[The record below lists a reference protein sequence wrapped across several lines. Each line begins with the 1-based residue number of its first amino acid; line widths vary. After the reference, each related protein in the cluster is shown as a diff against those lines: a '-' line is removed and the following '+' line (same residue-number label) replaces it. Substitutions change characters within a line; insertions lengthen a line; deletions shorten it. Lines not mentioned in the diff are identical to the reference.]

1 MPVKLNSTSGGSV
14 TLTTPSTAS
23 DFTATFPA
31 NTGNVV
37 TTGSS
42 AVVSQAML
50 ASGVA
55 GNGPAFSAA
64 LTVNQTITSSTF
76 TKVQLNSEL
85 FDTNSNFDP
94 TTNYRFTPTVS
105 GYYQIGWAVSGFAS
119 TSATRNLSTLYKNG
133 TPYAYGNDHVA
144 TAGIGTSVGSVV
156 VFMNGSTD
164 YLELYGLI
172 TATTAI
178 ISTSGG
184 ASIYTYM
191 SGALVRAA

>member
-1 MPVKLNSTSGGSV
+1 MPVKFNGSTSGYTQVQAAAVAGSG
-14 TLTTPSTAS
+14 TLTLP
-23 DFTATFPA
+23 TATG
-31 NTGNVV
+31 NLIGTGDTGTVTQTMIGTNVV
-37 TTGSS
+37 
-42 AVVSQAML
+42 
-50 ASGVA
+50 
-55 GNGPAFSAA
+55 GNGPAFSAY
-64 LTVNQTITSSTF
+64 LSTNQTITSSTF
-76 TKVQLNSEL
+76 TKVQLNAEL

-119 TSATRNLSTLYKNG
+119 TSPTRCLSTLYKNG
-133 TPYAYGNDHVA
+133 NPYAYGNDHVA
-144 TAGIGTSVGSVV
+144 TSGTGTSVGSVV
-156 VFMNGSTD
+156 VSMNGSTD

-191 SGALVRAA
+191 SGALVRSA